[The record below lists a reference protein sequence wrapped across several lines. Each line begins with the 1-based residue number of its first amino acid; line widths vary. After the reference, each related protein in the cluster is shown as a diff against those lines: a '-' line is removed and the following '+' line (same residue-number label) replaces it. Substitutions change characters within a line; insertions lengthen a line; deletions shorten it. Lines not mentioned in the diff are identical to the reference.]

1 MESQRTSTDGEA
13 RLLEATRESVI
24 LHGVR
29 RTTANDI
36 AERAGIS
43 RMTFYR
49 RAGSVENAVLAALTH
64 EFRAATATLRSSS
77 PGGTGRNRLVYF
89 AVASVRVFATSPLLA
104 SIAERDPEFLIPY
117 VTDRFGT
124 SQQLVLEEINALLDA
139 GVKDG
144 SISARAGT
152 ATLVL
157 LALQGVAI
165 SSKVLLKNHTF
176 DDALDELGIMLDS
189 YLGSGTT
196 S

>member
-1 MESQRTSTDGEA
+1 MESQRTSTDGET
-13 RLLEATRESVI
+13 RLLAATRESVI

-49 RAGSVENAVLAALTH
+49 RAGSVENAVLATLTE
-64 EFRAATATLRSSS
+64 EFRAATDTLRSSS
-77 PGGTGRNRLVYF
+77 PAGSGRERLTHF

-124 SQQLVLEEINALLDA
+124 SQQLVLEEINALLDS
-139 GVKDG
+139 GVSDG
-144 SISARAGT
+144 SISARKGT

-176 DDALDELGIMLDS
+176 DEALDELGIMLDS
-189 YLGSGTT
+189 YLAPRSTP
-196 S
+196 